1 MSWSRHPAPSCTPIA
16 GANAKPEPV
25 PDAAP
30 AADPAAEGSAL
41 TGNHQTGQ
49 ASWYNTIPGTCAHTT
64 ASRGTTVSV
73 TNLNTG
79 ASTTCRVAD
88 YGPQV
93 PGRVIDLSRTTFS
106 ELADPRQ
113 GVVPVSVDW

>member
-1 MSWSRHPAPSCTPIA
+1 M
-16 GANAKPEPV
+16 
-25 PDAAP
+25 
-30 AADPAAEGSAL
+30 
-41 TGNHQTGQ
+41 TGNHQTGK
-49 ASWYNTIPGTCAHTT
+49 ASWYDTIPGTCAHTT
-64 ASRGTTVSV
+64 ASRGTTVYV
-73 TNLNTG
+73 TNLQTG

-113 GVVPVSVDW
+113 GVMSVSVDW